1 MRTLLS
7 GLNEA
12 KFFEKCQDHLLNRP
26 GIRPAQTKIIRQDH
40 RERRP
45 PTEALT
51 LTAAEAAEIYHA
63 VPARTPCED
72 GKPNRPLTAFTIVF
86 VPVPDPAKEL
96 TSMGLMQAGPASAG
110 PLECRG
116 ALAEHAVHLAGP
128 QLGGISDV
136 ALVFRQ

>member
-1 MRTLLS
+1 MR
-7 GLNEA
+7 NV
-12 KFFEKCQDHLLNRP
+12 
-26 GIRPAQTKIIRQDH
+26 KIIFSIDLAYAQL
-40 RERRP
+40 RRRSSDRITENGDP

-63 VPARTPCED
+63 VPARTDPCED
-72 GKPNRPLTAFTIVF
+72 GKPNRPLTAFTVVF